1 MYASNVIS
9 GLREIAHHSC
19 VLSEAIL
26 SKCIFS
32 SFWQGDSHANISIQ
46 RFQFMLVRLPR
57 DVMNYISHA
66 HYRGGIDFN
75 TDNTKLHVFTRDGLM
90 MREGPYTASNRD
102 ELGCTSP

>member
-32 SFWQGDSHANISIQ
+32 NFLQGDSDTNIFIK

-57 DVMNYISHA
+57 DVMNHILHT
-66 HYRGGIDFN
+66 HYRDGIDSN
-75 TDNTKLHVFTRDGLM
+75 TDNTKLPYRDVFPD
-90 MREGPYTASNRD
+90 
-102 ELGCTSP
+102 TSIVMD